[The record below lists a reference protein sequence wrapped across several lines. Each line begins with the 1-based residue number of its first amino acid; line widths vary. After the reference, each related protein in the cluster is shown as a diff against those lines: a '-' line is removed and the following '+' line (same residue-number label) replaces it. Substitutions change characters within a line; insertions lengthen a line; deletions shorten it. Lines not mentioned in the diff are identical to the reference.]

1 MADIMLTAEEGYA
14 FTDDTVVTVNGYY
27 VQKAYISQDGQEA
40 VYRCTFA
47 PVFREDPR
55 LHEHQ
60 FAYGNTPYEHWL
72 ECACGESASFGGHE
86 MDKNNRCE
94 VCGFKI
100 YDVSVLPFIDVKAD
114 DYFAQAVGWAF
125 ENNITAG
132 TSDTTFSPDMMCTRA
147 QVVTFL
153 WRAAGCPEPSTTK
166 NPFKDVKKTDWY
178 YKAVLWAVEQNI
190 TVGTSK
196 TEFSPDMECSTA
208 IILTFLF
215 RAVGAGDNGW
225 YEEAAAWAESLDIVY
240 ITGLTVDPVTPC
252 PRKAIVSFLYSIY
265 G

>member
-1 MADIMLTAEEGYA
+1 M
-14 FTDDTVVTVNGYY
+14 
-27 VQKAYISQDGQEA
+27 
-40 VYRCTFA
+40 
-47 PVFREDPR
+47 
-55 LHEHQ
+55 
-60 FAYGNTPYEHWL
+60 
-72 ECACGESASFGGHE
+72 
-86 MDKNNRCE
+86 
-94 VCGFKI
+94 
-100 YDVSVLPFIDVKAD
+100 
-114 DYFAQAVGWAF
+114 
-125 ENNITAG
+125 G
-132 TSDTTFSPDMMCTRA
+132 TCTRA